1 MPLWMMNLFSNIL
14 SAKVKNWKLQSLE
27 LQSVKQPL
35 PLKKEQIQN
44 WLKCSTTDL
53 QTLKQT
59 ENSKRFLINT

>member
-1 MPLWMMNLFSNIL
+1 MLLWMMNLFSNIL
-14 SAKVKNWKLQSLE
+14 SAKVKNWKHQSLE

-44 WLKCSTTDL
+44 WYKCSTMDL

-59 ENSKRFLINT
+59 GNSKRFLINT

>member
-1 MPLWMMNLFSNIL
+1 MLSWMMSLSLNIL
-14 SAKVKNWKLQSLE
+14 SAKGKNWKHLSLE

-35 PLKKEQIQN
+35 QLKKEQIQN